1 MPTFKRN
8 TDNNSFK
15 MGFSKGAHTNAH
27 THRHTQM
34 LVRHMPPLKSAVM
47 KYLLK
52 QWDLIRLANKG
63 EENSHTYWCEAWNQP
78 SNQEESHL
86 LYSLKNSCIP
96 DMRAIVMLVFSIIK
110 SWTQHTQ
117 LPVEE
122 WITIGVAE
130 EKTDFCSIP
139 LTST

>member
-1 MPTFKRN
+1 M
-8 TDNNSFK
+8 DNNSFK

-34 LVRHMPPLKSAVM
+34 IVRHTPLPQPAVM

-52 QWDLIRLANKG
+52 QWDLIRLANKS
-63 EENSHTYWCEAWNQP
+63 EENSHTYWCGARNQP

-96 DMRAIVMLVFSIIK
+96 DMRAIVILVFSIIK
-110 SWTQHTQ
+110 S
-117 LPVEE
+117 
-122 WITIGVAE
+122 
-130 EKTDFCSIP
+130 
-139 LTST
+139 